1 MSQKKIIP
9 FINGENELS
18 SSIVTLADRY
28 CCEGADSLYLYNFTG
43 DEASV
48 QQHSRNLLFFM
59 LQRYTKSGIWTGKTA
74 LDFPVK

>member
-28 CCEGADSLYLYNFTG
+28 CCEGADRLYVYNFTG
-43 DEASV
+43 DEAS
-48 QQHSRNLLFFM
+48 H
-59 LQRYTKSGIWTGKTA
+59 
-74 LDFPVK
+74 